1 MPVQRLRIRLLLP
14 VHGGILF
21 PPLPG
26 RQAVALL
33 EGLGEVELVGVA
45 AAGGDLADGGAG
57 GAHHLRR
64 PGQAQADD
72 KFLGRTAHALVEK
85 LAEIAAV
92 ELAYIR
98 NLLHRN
104 APVAVLLDEGHC
116 LLHVKVPQRTALAVP
131 PGGGGLH
138 QLIQEKAQVPN
149 QMERRGIQTEKGNI
163 NREIAADNK
172 LLKEIKA
179 RITRLYNWSKEQST
193 QPQGRESIMDFLF
206 QARQDTAPT
215 SRYGKVKALKADAK
229 LFNFLM
235 ENGIKSMQELF
246 DKVAAM
252 NGDYYDLRGKIV
264 SKERR
269 ISALTERL
277 EMWAQYQKY
286 KPVRQKLDKVAPAKR
301 EQFEQR
307 HSADLALFDAAVRY
321 LDTLKTSGESI
332 TPKAWRAEAA
342 KLTAEKDADYLKMRA
357 MREDIKAV
365 ETLKKTAERLAR
377 EGQTQRREEQ
387 ER

>member
-1 MPVQRLRIRLLLP
+1 MYSCQT
-14 VHGGILF
+14 
-21 PPLPG
+21 
-26 RQAVALL
+26 
-33 EGLGEVELVGVA
+33 
-45 AAGGDLADGGAG
+45 AG
-57 GAHHLRR
+57 
-64 PGQAQADD
+64 
-72 KFLGRTAHALVEK
+72 
-85 LAEIAAV
+85 
-92 ELAYIR
+92 
-98 NLLHRN
+98 
-104 APVAVLLDEGHC
+104 
-116 LLHVKVPQRTALAVP
+116 
-131 PGGGGLH
+131 
-138 QLIQEKAQVPN
+138 
-149 QMERRGIQTEKGNI
+149 KGNI

-179 RITRLYNWSKEQST
+179 RITRLYNWCKEQST

-215 SRYGKVKALKADAK
+215 SQYGKVKSLKSDAK

-235 ENGIKSMQELF
+235 ENSIKSMPELF

-307 HSADLALFDAAVRY
+307 HSADLALFDAAARY
-321 LDTLKTSGESI
+321 LDTLKASGEAI
-332 TPKAWRAEAA
+332 TPKARGG
-342 KLTAEKDADYLKMRA
+342 TRLKS
-357 MREDIKAV
+357 
-365 ETLKKTAERLAR
+365 
-377 EGQTQRREEQ
+377 
-387 ER
+387 